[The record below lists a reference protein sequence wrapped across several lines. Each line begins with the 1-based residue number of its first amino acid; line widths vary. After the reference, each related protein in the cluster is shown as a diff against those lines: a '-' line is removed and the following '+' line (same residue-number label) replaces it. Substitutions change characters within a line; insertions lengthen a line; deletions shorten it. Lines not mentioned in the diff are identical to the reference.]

1 MKILISDYPDSM
13 MPTHELEKE
22 ILNEGLNNPE
32 IVVHDY
38 SDDNREAFLK
48 EIEDA
53 DALLTAFIKIDEEVF
68 ARAKKLKH
76 VSLNATGYDNI
87 DLEAAKRYNVG
98 ISPVGE
104 YCTTDVA
111 EFTISVIVALIK
123 DLKKHTYNVE
133 KDHIWQYDAVFANK
147 RINEMVLG
155 VVGFGRIGRAVA
167 MRARNLGMRVVAT
180 DIDPSITNELAIQI
194 GVELVEPDELF
205 AVSDVIANHMN
216 LNETNHNY
224 FDKSVFKKMA
234 KKPYFINMG
243 RGACVVEEELIE
255 ALDKGM
261 LRGAAVDVL
270 SDETPDLEHHPLV
283 GRSNVIVTP
292 HAAFFSDTSVRELQ
306 RLSTQ
311 NIVYYLNGQ
320 IEKVFKLVT
329 D

>member
-32 IVVHDY
+32 IVVFDY
-38 SDDNREAFLK
+38 FDDNREAFLK

-111 EFTISVIVALIK
+111 EFTISVIVTLIK

>member
-32 IVVHDY
+32 IVVFDY
-38 SDDNREAFLK
+38 FDDNREAFLK

-111 EFTISVIVALIK
+111 EFTISVIVTLIK

-133 KDHIWQYDAVFANK
+133 KDHIWQYDAVYANK

-194 GVELVEPDELF
+194 GVELVEPDELL

-224 FDKSVFKKMA
+224 FNKAVFKKMA

-270 SDETPDLEHHPLV
+270 SDETPDLEYHPLV

-292 HAAFFSDTSVRELQ
+292 HAAFFSDTSVKELQ